1 MKKLLALFW
10 IISSAI
16 SLNAQTAGSEEAEW
30 PRKIEPGKDIA
41 SKNALGKDQIRIATY
56 SILPETTPPPNR
68 LERWESR
75 ITQIRHLIKDCHIDI
90 VGTQRAF
97 SWQISQLA
105 KQCGYSTV
113 SKPDSIPHAILYNPE
128 RLKLEAWGQISL
140 TQENTYDKTPHSCT
154 WAKFKETEGRKTL
167 YVFNACLRTAKEA
180 ETLLQHIKKIAKN
193 KPATVTADLF
203 AQQYKPAPAVIRKK
217 MKDAHDIALHRTGK
231 DGTFHNFRTLNPIR
245 RMDYIFLTPH
255 FIVDEYDAVDEE
267 LKTIR
272 PGSDHLPVVADLTI
286 R

>member
-10 IISSAI
+10 IISSAV
-16 SLNAQTAGSEEAEW
+16 SLNAQIAESEEAEW
-30 PRKIEPGKDIA
+30 PREIEPSKDIV
-41 SKNALGKDQIRIATY
+41 SKKQLGKDQIRIATY
-56 SILPETTPPPNR
+56 SIMPETTPPPNR
-68 LERWESR
+68 LERWKSR
-75 ITQIRHLIKDCHIDI
+75 ITQIKHLVKDCHIDI

-113 SKPDSIPHAILYNPE
+113 SKPDSTPHAILYNPE
-128 RLKLEAWGQISL
+128 RFKLKAWGQISL
-140 TQENTYDKTPHSCT
+140 TQENNYGATPRSCT
-154 WAKFKETEGRKTL
+154 WAKFKETEGRKTF

-180 ETLLQHIKKIAKN
+180 ETLLQQIRKIAKN
-193 KPATVTADLF
+193 KPAIVTADLF
-203 AQQYKPAPAVIRKK
+203 AQQYKPAPAAIRNK
-217 MKDAHDIALHRTGK
+217 MKDAHDIALHRIGK
-231 DGTFHNFRTLNPIR
+231 DGTYHNFRTLNPIR

-255 FIVDEYDAVDEE
+255 FTVDEYDAVDEE